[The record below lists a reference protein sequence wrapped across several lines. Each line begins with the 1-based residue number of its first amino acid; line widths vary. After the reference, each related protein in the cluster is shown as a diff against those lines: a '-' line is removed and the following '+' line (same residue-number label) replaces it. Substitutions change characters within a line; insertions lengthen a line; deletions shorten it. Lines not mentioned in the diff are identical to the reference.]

1 MDILSCNA
9 YIFQISSVDHTKI
22 LKFFIKTCKHND
34 MIASR
39 GSVIKGFPW
48 VDDVIKGFAGYIWK
62 NSLILNHLSIYV
74 NEVRYAL

>member
-1 MDILSCNA
+1 
-9 YIFQISSVDHTKI
+9 
-22 LKFFIKTCKHND
+22 

-48 VDDVIKGFAGYIWK
+48 VDDVIKGCAGYIWK